1 MFDKIRNFI
10 KFWKYNTHPSRM
22 EFKSRKVALFGANKA
37 FQLFKDESFGKLMF
51 FDKKDEEERNRIF
64 NELTVTNLVFLML
77 LLEQIVR
84 ETEDE
89 DAKEY
94 FRALRTTAPEYFK
107 NFIRRIGIPEQYA
120 TLWDGLIDMRY
131 NEYVAETKE
140 MREEFFKQDDESLRE
155 YALDNKIMLFQT
167 IVLGLYGHLVRGKI
181 KKDDPLYKYL
191 QLYLLQIHKGYL
203 KRI

>member
-1 MFDKIRNFI
+1 MR
-10 KFWKYNTHPSRM
+10 FWKYNTHPSRM
-22 EFKSRKVALFGANKA
+22 EFKSRKVALFGAKKA
-37 FQLFKDESFGKLMF
+37 FQLFKDKSFRELMF

-77 LLEQIVR
+77 LLEQIIR
-84 ETEDE
+84 EIEDE

-94 FRALRTTAPEYFK
+94 FRALRKAAPEYFK

-131 NEYVAETKE
+131 NEYVDETKE
-140 MREEFFKQDDESLRE
+140 MREEFFKQDDELLRE

-167 IVLGLYGHLVRGKI
+167 IAFGLYRHLMWGKI

-191 QLYLLQIHKGYL
+191 QPYLLQVHKGYL